1 MSDCELGTSASLPH
15 VMRGA
20 ETRSRLEKRTLRR
33 RFLEPA
39 PPRAPGHR
47 DPLCGDHNTSPAV
60 RIHRTASATS
70 GSAAPS
76 PQRLAYRSQAPYD
89 RLWPK
94 WRRLVKALRMG
105 RR

>member
-39 PPRAPGHR
+39 PPRAPGRR

-60 RIHRTASATS
+60 RIYATASRTTL
-70 GSAAPS
+70 AP
-76 PQRLAYRSQAPYD
+76 PPLKDENPWCRRAEAGEAWCRS
-89 RLWPK
+89 
-94 WRRLVKALRMG
+94 
-105 RR
+105 